1 MNILIKPVITEKM
14 NKLTEKLNRYGFVVV
29 RGANKVQIKEAVEK
43 TYGVTVEAV
52 NTQNYIGKFK
62 SRNTKNG
69 IVSGIANRHRKAV
82 VTLKK
87 GESID
92 LYNNI

>member
-1 MNILIKPVITEKM
+1 METLIKPVITEKM
-14 NKLTEKLNRYGFVVV
+14 NKLTEKLNRYGFVVA
-29 RGANKVQIKEAVEK
+29 RGANKLQIKEAVEK

-87 GESID
+87 GESIY

>member
-14 NKLTEKLNRYGFVVV
+14 NKLTEKLNRYGFVVA
-29 RGANKVQIKEAVEK
+29 RGANKLQIKEAVEK

-87 GESID
+87 GDSID